1 MKAISFA
8 KMNILIFL
16 IQVFSFLHLSDIF
29 FKKLLSYVLEVFMFY
44 WPSLILETLIEIYE
58 NTHPACFLT
67 LPKKIFFKKSGLWFS
82 KKNAFCIFFRSKS
95 SFWEKHSK
103 SSSSLVT
110 LWLLQRYK
118 DQDKLFQKQLL
129 QQQNNILYTYKYI

>member
-1 MKAISFA
+1 MKEMSFP
-8 KMNILIFL
+8 KINILIFL

-29 FKKLLSYVLEVFMFY
+29 FKKLLSYVLGVFMFY
-44 WPSLILETLIEIYE
+44 WPSLILETLTEIYE
-58 NTHPACFLT
+58 NTYPACFLT
-67 LPKKIFFKKSGLWFS
+67 LPKKIFSKKSGLWFS
-82 KKNAFCIFFRSKS
+82 KKNVFHIFFRRKN

-110 LWLLQRYK
+110 LWLLKRYK
-118 DQDKLFQKQLL
+118 DQYKLFQKQLL

>member
-1 MKAISFA
+1 MKEMSFP
-8 KMNILIFL
+8 KINILIFL

-29 FKKLLSYVLEVFMFY
+29 FKKLLSYVLGVFMFY

-67 LPKKIFFKKSGLWFS
+67 LPKKIFS
-82 KKNAFCIFFRSKS
+82 KKNVFHIFFRRKN

-110 LWLLQRYK
+110 LWLLKRYK
-118 DQDKLFQKQLL
+118 DQYKLFQKQLL